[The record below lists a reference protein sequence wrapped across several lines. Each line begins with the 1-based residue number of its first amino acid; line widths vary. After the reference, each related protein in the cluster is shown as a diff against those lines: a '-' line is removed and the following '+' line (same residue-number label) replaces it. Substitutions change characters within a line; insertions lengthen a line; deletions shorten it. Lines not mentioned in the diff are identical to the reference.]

1 MPGSLFFNF
10 LILPPSLLLLL
21 SQSVLASPISLFDST
36 HTGVADQPWCD
47 WSDQVSTSFS
57 DIIELQLLLDSSNYG
72 KPYRYGE
79 FDCLDMSA
87 QCEQWLE
94 RHHYRS
100 WCFCSVEESHVWV
113 VTQLDDGG
121 YVSIE
126 TTFDPERTMGLV
138 STDPDRLV
146 GFAYDCGAILAAMSE
161 LSSDL

>member
-1 MPGSLFFNF
+1 MSTIRTKLG
-10 LILPPSLLLLL
+10 LILVVVLLV
-21 SQSVLASPISLFDST
+21 VLPGAASPISLFDST

-47 WSDQVSTSFS
+47 WSDHVSTSFG
-57 DIIELQLLLDSSNYG
+57 DILELQNLLCTDNYG

-87 QCEQWLE
+87 ECEQWLE

-100 WCFCSVEESHVWV
+100 WCFCSVEEHHVWV
-113 VTQLDDGG
+113 VTQLDDGK

-138 STDPDRLV
+138 STDPDRLA
-146 GFAYDCGAILAAMSE
+146 GFVYDCGAILAAMSE
-161 LSSDL
+161 SVPNQ